1 MIKKRDNIFSKI
13 AQLVTKERHVAVVAA
28 VVSLFSLVG
37 YNIPLLRGVAQS
49 VEGGM
54 NGVLIFSGIVAI
66 LLAVHFMLTYLLLYV
81 GRIVGKAII
90 AISFICNSLSLYFI
104 NCYEVL
110 ITSEMMGNVFNT
122 RYSEASGYMSL
133 TGVLYFL
140 FLGLLIVLYALHQD
154 DVHLPFFD
162 ISLV

>member
-13 AQLVTKERHVAVVAA
+13 AQLVIKERHVAVVAA

-81 GRIVGKAII
+81 GRIVGKTII

-104 NCYEVL
+104 NCYEVDRKSARL
-110 ITSEMMGNVFNT
+110 NS
-122 RYSEASGYMSL
+122 S
-133 TGVLYFL
+133 
-140 FLGLLIVLYALHQD
+140 H
-154 DVHLPFFD
+154 
-162 ISLV
+162 